1 FASEDM
7 NFQHAERAKR
17 AAELEIANKELLF
30 QNEEKDKRAAELVI
44 ANKELLFQHE
54 EKDKRAAELVI
65 ANKELLFQHDEKGKR
80 AAELVIANKEL
91 LFQNEEK
98 AKRAAELVIANKELQ
113 FQHDEKA
120 KRAAEL
126 VIANTELAFQNEEKS
141 KRAAELTLSMELAN
155 VANQAKS
162 QFLANMSHEIR
173 TPMNGVLGMLTLL
186 KESNLNDRQRDYAQ
200 RTEGAARSLMAILN
214 DILDLSKVE
223 AGKMDLDPEPFCMS
237 DVARDVETIMTGNL
251 NGKKIDLTF
260 DLDPALPTLVMG
272 DAGRLKQVLINLG
285 GNALKFTELGEVS
298 IRVHVRRLES
308 ANVVLAFEI
317 IDSGI
322 GLTPE
327 QQLRIFAGFSQAEA
341 STSRRFGGTGLGLAI
356 SQRLV
361 VLMGG
366 ELKVTSSLGE
376 GSMFYFDLSLP
387 LVEQQQCA
395 NNETTQSIP
404 STEVP
409 ASGLNLAGV
418 RVLLV
423 EDNLINQMV
432 ALELLGN
439 QGALVQLA
447 ENGQLAID
455 ALIATPMG
463 FDVVLMDY
471 QMPVMDG
478 LQATRHIRQQ
488 LKLTQLPIIAM
499 TANVMASDRED
510 CLAAGMNDHIG
521 KPFNVKELVALLLR
535 LPLQ

>member
-1 FASEDM
+1 M
-7 NFQHAERAKR
+7 
-17 AAELEIANKELLF
+17 
-30 QNEEKDKRAAELVI
+30 
-44 ANKELLFQHE
+44 
-54 EKDKRAAELVI
+54 
-65 ANKELLFQHDEKGKR
+65 
-80 AAELVIANKEL
+80 
-91 LFQNEEK
+91 
-98 AKRAAELVIANKELQ
+98 
-113 FQHDEKA
+113 
-120 KRAAEL
+120 
-126 VIANTELAFQNEEKS
+126 
-141 KRAAELTLSMELAN
+141 
-155 VANQAKS
+155 
-162 QFLANMSHEIR
+162 
-173 TPMNGVLGMLTLL
+173 
-186 KESNLNDRQRDYAQ
+186 
-200 RTEGAARSLMAILN
+200 
-214 DILDLSKVE
+214 
-223 AGKMDLDPEPFCMS
+223 
-237 DVARDVETIMTGNL
+237 
-251 NGKKIDLTF
+251 
-260 DLDPALPTLVMG
+260 
-272 DAGRLKQVLINLG
+272 
-285 GNALKFTELGEVS
+285 
-298 IRVHVRRLES
+298 
-308 ANVVLAFEI
+308 
-317 IDSGI
+317 
-322 GLTPE
+322 TPE

-455 ALIATPMG
+455 ALIATPAG
-463 FDVVLMDY
+463 FDVVLMDL

-488 LKLTQLPIIAM
+488 LKLTRLPIIAM

-521 KPFNVKELVALLLR
+521 KPFSIKDLVARLLHFTVPALSQTS
-535 LPLQ
+535 LST